1 MSYRGVT
8 LVNNQNRCGCREA
21 YPERSWIQ
29 FLTLRILYETPTYGY
44 KLLDEIEERT
54 CGCHKLEPGSI
65 YTVLRRM
72 QDKGL
77 LTSAWERGDSGPD
90 RRVYTVTERGG
101 EVLKTGLSTIVRR
114 KQLFDD
120 LIGFYER
127 RFKE

>member
-1 MSYRGVT
+1 MCKGHHCT
-8 LVNNQNRCGCREA
+8 CWQT

-29 FLTLRILYETPTYGY
+29 FLILRVLYEKPTYGY
-44 KLLDEIEERT
+44 QLLEEIEERS

-72 QDKGL
+72 AQKEL
-77 LTSAWERGDSGPD
+77 LTSEWEKRDSGPD
-90 RRVYTVTERGG
+90 RRVYTVTEKGVD
-101 EVLKTGLSTIVRR
+101 VLKTGLGTIVKR

-127 RFKE
+127 QFESENKGGEE

>member
-1 MSYRGVT
+1 MCQG
-8 LVNNQNRCGCREA
+8 NRCSCWQT

-29 FLTLRILYETPTYGY
+29 FLILRILYETPTYGY
-44 KLLDEIEERT
+44 QLLDEIEERS

-72 QDKGL
+72 EQKGL
-77 LTSAWERGDSGPD
+77 LTSKWEKRESGKD
-90 RRVYTVTERGG
+90 RRIYTITDKGT

-127 RFKE
+127 QFQSEKKGGEQ

>member
-1 MSYRGVT
+1 VC
-8 LVNNQNRCGCREA
+8 NQNRCSCWET

-44 KLLDEIEERT
+44 QLLDKIEEQS

-72 QDKGL
+72 EEKGVL
-77 LTSAWERGDSGPD
+77 ASEWERGDAGPD
-90 RRVYTVTERGG
+90 RRVYTVTEKGT
-101 EVLKTGLSTIVRR
+101 EVLKTGLSMIVRR

-120 LIGFYER
+120 LIGFYET

>member
-1 MSYRGVT
+1 MCK
-8 LVNNQNRCGCREA
+8 QNHCACWQT

-29 FLTLRILYETPTYGY
+29 FLILRVLYETPTYGY
-44 KLLDEIEERT
+44 QLLEEIDERS

-72 QDKGL
+72 EQKGL
-77 LTSAWERGDSGPD
+77 LTSTWEKGESGPD
-90 RRVYTVTERGG
+90 RRVYTVTEKGA

-120 LIGFYER
+120 LIGFYQQQFQSDSNGGE
-127 RFKE
+127 

>member
-1 MSYRGVT
+1 MCKRSHCT
-8 LVNNQNRCGCREA
+8 CWQT

-29 FLTLRILYETPTYGY
+29 FLTLRILYEKPTYGY
-44 KLLDEIEERT
+44 QLLEEIEERS

-72 QDKGL
+72 EQKEL
-77 LTSAWERGDSGPD
+77 LTSEWEKRDSGPD
-90 RRVYTVTERGG
+90 RRVYTVTEKGVD
-101 EVLKTGLSTIVRR
+101 VLKTGLGTIARR

-127 RFKE
+127 QFQSENKGGE

>member
-1 MSYRGVT
+1 MC
-8 LVNNQNRCGCREA
+8 NQNRCGYWET

-44 KLLDEIEERT
+44 QLLDEIEERT

-72 QDKGL
+72 EEKGL
-77 LTSAWERGDSGPD
+77 LTSAWERGDAGPD
-90 RRVYTVTERGG
+90 RRVYTVTEKGT
-101 EVLKTGLSTIVRR
+101 EVLKKGLSTIVRR